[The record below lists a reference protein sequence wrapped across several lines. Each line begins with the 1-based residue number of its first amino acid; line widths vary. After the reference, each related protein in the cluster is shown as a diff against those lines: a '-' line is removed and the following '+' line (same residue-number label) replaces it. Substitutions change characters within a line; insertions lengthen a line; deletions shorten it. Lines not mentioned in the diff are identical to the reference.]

1 MLAVVARAK
10 DFSLE
15 MIDSRK
21 LSGFSTAGG
30 LQQVHNVRLFLLKFS
45 ILTGQCHEIFHDS
58 VSPKPLSSEYTIRVI
73 SIFSKIRSSRCTTGG
88 IDSGDKSKKS
98 LIRKFLLF

>member
-1 MLAVVARAK
+1 MLAVVARAR

-30 LQQVHNVRLFLLKFS
+30 LQQVHNIVRLSSLKFS
-45 ILTGQCHEIFHDS
+45 ILGRGLFL
-58 VSPKPLSSEYTIRVI
+58 P
-73 SIFSKIRSSRCTTGG
+73 SRATN
-88 IDSGDKSKKS
+88 D
-98 LIRKFLLF
+98 